1 MVANKNDQEILKES
15 YISPEEKKII
25 DNLSSV
31 RVVSKN
37 NI

>member
-1 MVANKNDQEILKES
+1 MVTNKNDQEILKES